1 MAIRGRGSSRTEEQ
15 KPPHLQEQL
24 HVLVALYVY
33 SNYNDIKYNE
43 NSDNNDVWTIININD
58 DKYDND

>member
-24 HVLVALYVY
+24 HVLVAIYVDSDY
-33 SNYNDIKYNE
+33 IDIKYN
-43 NSDNNDVWTIININD
+43 DIMKIMIIMM
-58 DKYDND
+58 Y